1 LVIPYGNPIICNT
14 QTILGGYHLMRKMKR
29 TCICVMVL
37 LFGFLG
43 SVQVFATTEDNAQ
56 VKATEAHGRGH
67 FKHDPEFIKK
77 QAESLGIDTK
87 GIDIGSLEKEV
98 RDTVI
103 KNEAKELGISIEGK
117 ELYDL
122 ANEVRET
129 HIKKVAKDLGISTNG
144 KELKDLVH
152 EIREIQI
159 KKDAKELGISIENK
173 NLRKVAHEV
182 REKRIFQ
189 AAKKLGIETKN
200 KSANEVFKEIITNHA
215 DKVKELNLFPTK
227 EGKIFFFDRSKEN

>member
-1 LVIPYGNPIICNT
+1 
-14 QTILGGYHLMRKMKR
+14 MRKIKR

-77 QAESLGIDTK
+77 QAESL